1 MAELNIE
8 KEVINYRN
16 RFLKSILHDLFV
28 KYEKRNLLYVIAE
41 CIHEIYGNYPI
52 NTEADGSQWLS
63 LDDYDGGLTQRAADL
78 GWTCEKCGTTAN
90 VGYRCSWCETP
101 RPSR

>member
-16 RFLKSILHDLFV
+16 RFLKSVLHDLFV

-63 LDDYDGGLTQRAADL
+63 LDDYDGELTQRALDAANESAIQDMLDNGEL
-78 GWTCEKCGTTAN
+78 GA
-90 VGYRCSWCETP
+90 VGHIGAE
-101 RPSR
+101 